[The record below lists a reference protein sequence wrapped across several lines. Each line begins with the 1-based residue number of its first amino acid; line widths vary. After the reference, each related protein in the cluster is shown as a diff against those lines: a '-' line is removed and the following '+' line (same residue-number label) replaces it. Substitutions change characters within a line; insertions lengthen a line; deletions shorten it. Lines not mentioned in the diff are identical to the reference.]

1 MLLGF
6 FKRKLNLLM
15 NPIISQNLSNI
26 GRVVHGFLN
35 KNFVGDIDEAAQ
47 RSGLKKI
54 CTIKQIHSDIV
65 FLLND
70 ELTKENRKEGDAI
83 VTSMRNLGVGIYTAD
98 CVPLLLVDG
107 EAKVVAA
114 VHAGWRGT
122 LSGVVNR
129 TIKRI
134 EKDYGILSSKV
145 SAAIGPSIGM
155 CCYEVGEE
163 VAVQFIKKYDK
174 WSEFLYKKNNSKY
187 FIDLRMA
194 NVRNL
199 LDAGVANFEVMD
211 ICTMCNRDFHS
222 YRREGKGVGRQL
234 SFIGLV

>member
-1 MLLGF
+1 
-6 FKRKLNLLM
+6 M
-15 NPIISQNLSNI
+15 NSVISQNLSGI
-26 GRVVHGFLN
+26 SGVVHGFLS
-35 KNFVGDIDEAAQ
+35 KNFIGDIDEAAHF
-47 RSGLKKI
+47 SGLERI
-54 CTIKQIHSDIV
+54 YTIKQVHSNIV

-70 ELTKENRKEGDAI
+70 ELTKGKRREGDAI
-83 VTSMRNLGVGIYTAD
+83 VTGMRKIGVGVYTAD

-122 LSGVVNR
+122 LSGIVNR

-134 EKDYGILSSKV
+134 EKDFGILSSNI

-163 VAVQFIKKYDK
+163 VAVQFMNKYDAC
-174 WSEFLYKKNNSKY
+174 SEFLHKKNDSKY
-187 FIDLRMA
+187 FLDLRLA

-199 LDAGVANFEVMD
+199 LDAGVANFDVMD

-222 YRREGKGVGRQL
+222 YRREGKVVDKQL
-234 SFIGLV
+234 SFIGLI

>member
-1 MLLGF
+1 
-6 FKRKLNLLM
+6 M
-15 NPIISQNLSNI
+15 NSVTSQNLSGI
-26 GRVVHGFLN
+26 GRVVHGFLS
-35 KNFVGDIDEAAQ
+35 KNFIGNIGEAAHC
-47 RSGLKKI
+47 SGLERI
-54 CTIKQIHSDIV
+54 YTIKQVHSNIV

-70 ELTKENRKEGDAI
+70 GLTKEKSREGDAI

-122 LSGVVNR
+122 LSGIVNR
-129 TIKRI
+129 TVKRI
-134 EKDYGILSSKV
+134 ERDFGILSSKI

-155 CCYEVGEE
+155 CCFEVGEE
-163 VAVQFIKKYDK
+163 VAVRFMNKYDG
-174 WSEFLYKKNNSKY
+174 WSEFLYKKNDSKY

-199 LDAGVANFEVMD
+199 LDAGVANFEVVN
-211 ICTMCNRDFHS
+211 ICTKCNKDFHS

>member
-1 MLLGF
+1 
-6 FKRKLNLLM
+6 M
-15 NPIISQNLSNI
+15 NSVISQNLSNI

-35 KNFVGDIDEAAQ
+35 KNFIGDLEDVAHC
-47 RSGLKKI
+47 SGLNRI
-54 CTIKQIHSDIV
+54 HTIKQVHSNVV

-70 ELTKENRKEGDAI
+70 NVTGNKTTEGDAI

-107 EAKVVAA
+107 DARVVAA

-122 LSGVVNR
+122 LSGIVNR
-129 TIKRI
+129 TISRM
-134 EKDYGILSSKV
+134 EKDYGIFSSKI
-145 SAAIGPSIGM
+145 SAAVGPSIGM

-163 VAVQFIKKYDK
+163 VALQFMEKYDK
-174 WSEFLYKKNNSKY
+174 CSEFLCKRNDSKY
-187 FIDLRMA
+187 HIDLRMA

-199 LDAGVANFEVMD
+199 VDAGVSNFEVMD
-211 ICTMCNRDFHS
+211 ICTMCNGDFHS
-222 YRREGKGVGRQL
+222 YRREGRGVGRQL

>member
-1 MLLGF
+1 
-6 FKRKLNLLM
+6 M
-15 NPIISQNLSNI
+15 NSVISQNLSNI
-26 GRVVHGFLN
+26 GKVVHGFLS
-35 KNFVGDIDEAAQ
+35 KNFIGDIDDAAHC
-47 RSGLKKI
+47 SGLKRI
-54 CTIKQIHSDIV
+54 YTIKQIHSDIV

-70 ELTKENRKEGDAI
+70 EVTKENRTVGDAI

-107 EAKVVAA
+107 EARVVAA

-122 LSGVVNR
+122 LSGIVNR

-134 EKDYGILSSKV
+134 EKDYGILSSKI
-145 SAAIGPSIGM
+145 SAAIGPSIGV
-155 CCYEVGEE
+155 CYYEVGEE
-163 VAVQFIKKYDK
+163 VANQFMKKYET
-174 WSEFLYKKNNSKY
+174 WSEFLYKKNDSKY

-194 NVRNL
+194 NARNL

-211 ICTMCNRDFHS
+211 ICTMCNGDFHS

>member
-1 MLLGF
+1 
-6 FKRKLNLLM
+6 M
-15 NPIISQNLSNI
+15 NSVISQNLSGI
-26 GRVVHGFLN
+26 SRVVHGFLS
-35 KNFVGDIDEAAQ
+35 KNFNGDIDEAAHC
-47 RSGLKKI
+47 SGLESI
-54 CTIKQIHSDIV
+54 YTIKQVHSNMV

-70 ELTKENRKEGDAI
+70 ESTEVKGRVGDAI
-83 VTSMRNLGVGIYTAD
+83 VTTMRNLGVGIYTAD
-98 CVPLLLVDG
+98 CVPLLLVDE

-122 LSGVVNR
+122 LSGIVNM
-129 TIKRI
+129 TIKSI
-134 EKDYGILSSKV
+134 EKDFGILPSNI

-163 VAVQFIKKYDK
+163 VAVQFMNKYDE
-174 WSEFLYKKNNSKY
+174 WSELLYKKNDSKY
-187 FIDLRMA
+187 FLDLRMA
-194 NVRNL
+194 NVKNL

-222 YRREGKGVGRQL
+222 YRREGKRVGKQL

>member
-1 MLLGF
+1 
-6 FKRKLNLLM
+6 M
-15 NPIISQNLSNI
+15 NSVISQNLSGI
-26 GRVVHGFLN
+26 GRVVHGFLS
-35 KNFVGDIDEAAQ
+35 KSFIGDIDEAAHCC
-47 RSGLKKI
+47 GLERI
-54 CTIKQIHSDIV
+54 YTIKQVHSNIV

-70 ELTKENRKEGDAI
+70 ELTKVKSREGDAI

-122 LSGVVNR
+122 LSGIVNR

-134 EKDYGILSSKV
+134 EKDFGILSSKI

-163 VAVQFIKKYDK
+163 VALQFMNKYDE
-174 WSEFLYKKNNSKY
+174 WSEFLYKKNDSKY

-211 ICTMCNRDFHS
+211 ICTMCNTNFHS
-222 YRREGKGVGRQL
+222 YRREGKGVGKQL

>member
-1 MLLGF
+1 MHSL
-6 FKRKLNLLM
+6 
-15 NPIISQNLSNI
+15 ISQNLSGI
-26 GRVVHGFLN
+26 SRVVHGFLS
-35 KNFVGDIDEAAQ
+35 KNFIGDINEAAHF
-47 RSGLKKI
+47 SALESI
-54 CTIKQIHSDIV
+54 YTIKQIHSNMV

-70 ELTKENRKEGDAI
+70 ESTKVKSRVGDAI

-98 CVPLLLVDG
+98 CVPLLLVDE

-122 LSGVVNR
+122 LSGIVNT
-129 TIKRI
+129 TINRI
-134 EKDYGILSSKV
+134 EKDYGILSSKI

-163 VAVQFIKKYDK
+163 VAVQFMNKYDE
-174 WSEFLYKKNNSKY
+174 WSEFLYKKNDSKY
-187 FIDLRMA
+187 FLDLRMA
-194 NVRNL
+194 NVKNL

-211 ICTMCNRDFHS
+211 ICTMCNREFHS
-222 YRREGKGVGRQL
+222 YRREGKGVGKQL

>member
-1 MLLGF
+1 
-6 FKRKLNLLM
+6 M
-15 NPIISQNLSNI
+15 NSVISQNLSNI
-26 GRVVHGFLN
+26 GKVVHGFLS
-35 KNFVGDIDEAAQ
+35 KNFIGDIDDAAHC
-47 RSGLKKI
+47 SGLKWI
-54 CTIKQIHSDIV
+54 YTIEQIHSDIV

-70 ELTKENRKEGDAI
+70 EVTKESRTVGDAI

-107 EAKVVAA
+107 EARVVAA

-122 LSGVVNR
+122 LSGIVNR

-134 EKDYGILSSKV
+134 EKDYGILSSKI
-145 SAAIGPSIGM
+145 SAAIGPSIGV

-163 VAVQFIKKYDK
+163 VAIQFMKKYDK
-174 WSEFLYKKNNSKY
+174 WSELLHKGNDSKY

-194 NVRNL
+194 NARNL
-199 LDAGVANFEVMD
+199 LDAGVASFEVMD
-211 ICTMCNRDFHS
+211 ICTMCNGDFHS